1 MFDHK
6 AALLAIALAACSDS
20 TSPPDA
26 GSEDST
32 IKERLQQHLDALH
45 AAGIVGV
52 VGEVRDGDRQIWARS
67 GVAQLDG
74 NDPIAVASHVRIGSN
89 TKTFVAVVVLQ
100 LVHEGVV
107 ALDDS
112 VDRWLPG
119 QVSGN
124 GHDGTRITIRDL
136 LQHTSGLEDY
146 TPDVFAEYTPDNFA
160 TRRFQHYDP
169 EELVAIA
176 LRHPPRFAPGTGWT
190 YSNTNTVLA
199 GMIIEKATGRDWR
212 AEVNA
217 RIVVPLGLSNTFTP
231 LDEPDLPP
239 PFANGY
245 HRFAEGAP
253 LLDVTLMNHS
263 LADAAGSIISTTS
276 DVVAFWRA
284 LQGGQLLGATEMAE
298 MHASMPV
305 NDEGRVRPGSRY
317 GLGIIWYPTSC
328 GGGYWHHQGDTL
340 GFSNFNAVSDDGTR
354 AVVVAQTTTG
364 IPAADAESYQL
375 LDDVMCAGR

>member
-1 MFDHK
+1 MVDHK
-6 AALLAIALAACSDS
+6 AALLAIALAACTDS

-26 GSEDST
+26 ATEDSA
-32 IKERLQQHLDALH
+32 IRERLQQHLDALH

-52 VGEVRDGDRQIWARS
+52 VGEVRDGDLHVRARS
-67 GVAQLDG
+67 GVATLDG
-74 NDPIAVASHVRIGSN
+74 SEPVALDSHVRIGSN

-100 LVHEGVV
+100 LAHEGVL
-107 ALDDS
+107 ALGDS
-112 VDRWLPG
+112 ADRWLPG
-119 QVSGN
+119 LVSGN

-160 TRRFQHYDP
+160 TRRFEHYDP
-169 EELVAIA
+169 EQLVAIA
-176 LRHPPRFAPGTGWT
+176 LRHPPRFAPGTSWS

-199 GMIIEKATGRDWR
+199 GMIIEQATGRDWR
-212 AEVNA
+212 SEVNA
-217 RIVVPLGLSNTFTP
+217 RIVAPLGLSSTFTP
-231 LDEPDLPP
+231 LDEPDLPL

-263 LADAAGSIISTTS
+263 LADAAGAIISTTS
-276 DVVAFWRA
+276 DLVAFWRE
-284 LQGGQLLGATEMAE
+284 LQGGRLLGATEMAE
-298 MHASMPV
+298 MHATMPV

-340 GFSNFNAVSDDGTR
+340 GFSNFNAVSDDGSR
-354 AVVVAQTTTG
+354 VVVVAQTTTG